1 MRNFNINVLGSVQSV
16 IGKQSYQLI
25 KYLGRT
31 RNENGYYISE
41 FSDPIDMAGSV
52 QPVKSSVYKDLG
64 LDFKK
69 AYIKIYDTELINSLT
84 RETNSDQIIWNGY
97 MWELAESTSWTIQS
111 GWNFVLCVKTG
122 KYEA

>member
-1 MRNFNINVLGSVQSV
+1 MQNFNINILGQVQSV
-16 IGKQSYQLI
+16 IGKQSYKII

-41 FSDPIDMAGSV
+41 FSDPINMSGSV
-52 QPVKSSVYKDLG
+52 QPVSSSVYKDLG

-69 AYIKIYDTELINSLT
+69 AYIKIYDTELISSLT

-97 MWELAESTSWTIQS
+97 LWELAESTSWTIQS